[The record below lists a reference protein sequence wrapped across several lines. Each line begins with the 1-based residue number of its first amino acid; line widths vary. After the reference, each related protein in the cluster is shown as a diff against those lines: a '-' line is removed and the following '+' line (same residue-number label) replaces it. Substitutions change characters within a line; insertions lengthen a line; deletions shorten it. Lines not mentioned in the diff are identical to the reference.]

1 MDIDPQFKRTGQT
14 SAKRRAAR
22 NRRRA
27 VVGAVSLA
35 VLGLIVWGGWGLF
48 QPVENTDIAADT
60 GDGDQIVQMDTGQ
73 PAAAIRVETPFVD
86 IAGDPMILRFETG
99 ADRKAVSMPG
109 PPTLDAVRFG
119 PVIEGRFVLVRDD
132 LIVSEKQLMTALPS
146 SREDFAFFQA
156 QRSQSLATTAPA
168 QPDLPAPEDVQPE
181 ATEAGAEVVVT
192 GDDNSWGESLSGEPV
207 TVSYTET
214 AIQNTTSIAFVKAE
228 AVRAPI
234 YHDVVLR
241 IQAARTLADVLQSN
255 GFTAEQAAAFAGLA
269 EPLLPDLAAIP
280 LGSIIALRLRPDP
293 KMPEVL
299 NLSLYGPSTYIG
311 SLARVAPGRYVTGAD
326 AWIDDDLPRLA
337 SAQGGSETIVA
348 QNFRLLDGF
357 YSAAIR
363 NGVPTAL
370 VGEAIVLMSKSFD
383 MEVIAAEGDHMTL
396 LYAPTPA
403 DAGSGPAQVLFASI
417 AGPSGE
423 KTCYVTASASEP
435 GKYTCFSNTGR
446 ATASTGQLGGGLINP
461 VQGTLTSTFG
471 PRFHPILKV
480 TKLHAGVDWA
490 APTGTP
496 IVAAG
501 NGTIAYAGDASGYGN
516 VVYIDHAG
524 GIQSRYAHMS
534 AFADGIKTGGTVTAG
549 TLIGYVGTTGRST
562 GPHLHFEV
570 HLNGVPVDPL
580 TLGGSGGGGGDGGAA
595 APQGGL
601 VASDA
606 VEQLTNIIIK
616 VESGGNATAKN
627 PLSSATGLGQ
637 FIESTWLRMMQDYRP
652 DLTANMTRAEILNLR
667 NDPTLSREM
676 VQNLA
681 RENESFLRS
690 KGHAISA
697 GRLYLAHFLG
707 PGGAST
713 VLSATDDQRII
724 DVMGQ
729 GVVNANPFLTNYTV
743 GDLKAWA
750 DRKMSGHSSG
760 ASAPVAE
767 VAAPIPEAVKVYMQI
782 VDQII
787 AEATPKD
794 PEAPTTDAPT
804 SENATSESA
813 TQDTALPEV
822 SPEPV
827 P

>member
-27 VVGAVSLA
+27 AMGAGVLGVVG
-35 VLGLIVWGGWGLF
+35 LIGWLGWGLF
-48 QPVENTDIAADT
+48 QPGEETEVAVTDDE
-60 GDGDQIVQMDTGQ
+60 QFVQVDTGQ

-86 IAGDPMILRFETG
+86 IAGDPMILRFDSGDGSKT
-99 ADRKAVSMPG
+99 VTMPG

-119 PVIEGRFVLVRDD
+119 PVIEGRLVLVRDD

-156 QRSQSLATTAPA
+156 QRSQSLATTPPVL
-168 QPDLPAPEDVQPE
+168 PDITGSEEPLAEDGSE
-181 ATEAGAEVVVT
+181 TTETGTEVVVT
-192 GDDNSWGESLSGEPV
+192 EGDNSWGESLSGEPV
-207 TVSYTET
+207 TVTYTET
-214 AIQNTTSIAFVKAE
+214 VIQNTTSIAFVKPE
-228 AVRAPI
+228 AARRPI
-234 YHDVVLR
+234 YKDVVLR
-241 IQAARTLADVLQSN
+241 IQAARTLTDVLKSN
-255 GFTAEQAAAFAGLA
+255 GFTEDQAATFTALA
-269 EPLLPDLAAIP
+269 EPLLPDLSAIP

-293 KMPEVL
+293 ELPEVL
-299 NLSLYGPSTYIG
+299 NLSLYGPQGYIG
-311 SLARVAPGRYVTGAD
+311 SLSRLAPGRYGQGAD

-337 SAQGGSETIVA
+337 SSQGATETVVA

-363 NGVPTAL
+363 NGVPTSL

-383 MEVIAAEGDHMTL
+383 MEVIAAEGDRMTL

-403 DAGSGPAQVLFASI
+403 DAGQGPAQILFASI
-417 AGPSGE
+417 AGPSGQ
-423 KTCYVTASASEP
+423 KTCYVTSDPAQP
-435 GKYTCFSNTGR
+435 GKYSCFSNTG
-446 ATASTGQLGGGLINP
+446 AAAPTTGQLGGGLLTP
-461 VQGTLTSTFG
+461 VQGTLTSKFG

-501 NGTIAYAGDASGYGN
+501 PGTIAYAGDASGYGN
-516 VVYIDHAG
+516 VVYIDHPG
-524 GIQSRYAHMS
+524 GTQSRYAHMN
-534 AFADGIKTGGTVTAG
+534 AFADGIRTGGTVAAG

-570 HLNGVPVDPL
+570 HIAGAPVDPL
-580 TLGGSGGGGGDGGAA
+580 GFSGGGAA
-595 APQGGL
+595 APSGGL
-601 VASDA
+601 TASDA
-606 VEQLTNIIIK
+606 VEQLTNQIIK
-616 VESGGNATAKN
+616 VESGGNATARN

-637 FIESTWLRMMQDYRP
+637 FIESTWLRMMADYRP
-652 DLTANMTRAEILNLR
+652 DLTANMTRAEVLNLR

-690 KGHAISA
+690 KGHQISA

-713 VLSATDDQRII
+713 VLSATDDQTILS
-724 DVMGQ
+724 VMGQ
-729 GVVNANPFLTNYTV
+729 GVVGANPFLTNYTV
-743 GDLKAWA
+743 ADLKAWA
-750 DRKMSGHSSG
+750 DRKMGGVSGVPI
-760 ASAPVAE
+760 PVVAA
-767 VAAPIPEAVKVYMQI
+767 AAPIPEAVKVYMQI

-787 AEATPKD
+787 TEATPQEED
-794 PEAPTTDAPT
+794 IAAPEADTDPPPAP
-804 SENATSESA
+804 
-813 TQDTALPEV
+813 
-822 SPEPV
+822 
-827 P
+827 

>member
-22 NRRRA
+22 LRQRVAVGLAGA
-27 VVGAVSLA
+27 VVC
-35 VLGLIVWGGWGLF
+35 GLLGWGIWGLW
-48 QPVENTDIAADT
+48 PTGSGTDIAT
-60 GDGDQIVQMDTGQ
+60 VEGDGDQIVQVDEGAQT
-73 PAAAIRVETPFVD
+73 AASIRVETPFVD
-86 IAGDPMILRFETG
+86 IAGDPMILRFESG
-99 ADRKAVSMPG
+99 ADRKAVELPG
-109 PPTLDAVRFG
+109 PPTLDAARFG
-119 PVIEGRFVLVRDD
+119 PVFDGRFVLVRDD

-156 QRSQSLATTAPA
+156 QRSQSLQPTAPVLPETAPQEDSA
-168 QPDLPAPEDVQPE
+168 QS
-181 ATEAGAEVVVT
+181 TEQGAEVVVT
-192 GDDNSWGESLSGEPV
+192 DGDNSWGETLSGEPV
-207 TVSYTET
+207 TVSYTQT
-214 AIQNTTSIAFVKAE
+214 AIQNTTSIAFVRAE
-228 AVRAPI
+228 AVRAPV
-234 YHDVVLR
+234 YKDVVLR
-241 IQAARTLADVLQSN
+241 IQAARTLADILKTN
-255 GFTAEQAAAFAGLA
+255 GFTDEQATAFSATA
-269 EPLLPDLAAIP
+269 EPLLPDLSAIP
-280 LGSIIALRLRPDP
+280 LGSIIALRIRPDP
-293 KMPEVL
+293 KLPEVL
-299 NLSLYGPSTYIG
+299 NLSLYGPSAYIG
-311 SLARVAPGRYVTGAD
+311 ALARVAPGRYVPGAD
-326 AWIDDDLPRLA
+326 AWIDDDLPKLA
-337 SAQGGSETIVA
+337 SAQGGNETIVA

-383 MEVIAAEGDHMTL
+383 MEVIAAEGDRMTL
-396 LYAPTPA
+396 LYAPKAA
-403 DAGSGPAQVLFASI
+403 DAGSGPAQIVYASI
-417 AGPSGE
+417 AGPSGD
-423 KTCYVTASASEP
+423 KTCYVTASPTEP
-435 GKYTCFSNTGR
+435 GKFTCFSNTGR
-446 ATASTGQLGGGLINP
+446 ATASAGQLGGGLIQP
-461 VQGTLTSTFG
+461 TQGTLTSTFG

-480 TKLHAGVDWA
+480 VKLHAGVDWA

-501 NGTIAYAGDASGYGN
+501 AGTINFAGVSESYGN

-524 GIQSRYAHMS
+524 GIQTRYAHMN
-534 AFADGIKTGGTVTAG
+534 AFADGIKTGGVVKAG
-549 TLIGYVGTTGRST
+549 DLIGFIGTTGRST

-570 HLNGVPVDPL
+570 HLNGVAVDPF
-580 TLGGSGGGGGDGGAA
+580 TLGGAA
-595 APQGGL
+595 APEGGAAPPQGGL
-601 VASDA
+601 AASDA

-652 DLTANMTRAEILNLR
+652 DLTANMSREDVLNLR

-690 KGHAISA
+690 KGHSITA

-743 GDLKAWA
+743 ADLKNWA
-750 DRKMSGHSSG
+750 ERKMSGHAGAGSSVP
-760 ASAPVAE
+760 AVA
-767 VAAPIPEAVKVYMQI
+767 VAAPVPEVVKVYMQI

-787 AEATPKD
+787 AEATPKAAD
-794 PEAPTTDAPT
+794 TPVVQGETPTP
-804 SENATSESA
+804 
-813 TQDTALPEV
+813 DTPP
-822 SPEPV
+822 PEP
-827 P
+827 

>member
-14 SAKRRAAR
+14 SARRRAAR
-22 NRRRA
+22 NRQRA
-27 VVGAVSLA
+27 VVGLA
-35 VLGLIVWGGWGLF
+35 VLAVVGLIGWVGWGLF
-48 QPVENTDIAADT
+48 QP
-60 GDGDQIVQMDTGQ
+60 GDETAVAVAEGDNDQFVQMDTGQ

-86 IAGDPMILRFETG
+86 IAGDPMILRFDSGDGSKT
-99 ADRKAVSMPG
+99 VSIAG
-109 PPTLDAVRFG
+109 PPTLDAARFG
-119 PVIEGRFVLVRDD
+119 PVIDGRFVLVRDD

-156 QRSQSLATTAPA
+156 QRSQSLSGAVPD
-168 QPDLPAPEDVQPE
+168 QPEFIPPE
-181 ATEAGAEVVVT
+181 ATNATEDTGTEVVVT
-192 GDDNSWGESLSGEPV
+192 GEDNSWGESLSGEPV
-207 TVSYTET
+207 TVTYTET
-214 AIQNTTSIAFVKAE
+214 VIQNTTSIAFVKPE
-228 AVRAPI
+228 AARTPI
-234 YHDVVLR
+234 YKDVVLR
-241 IQAARTLADVLQSN
+241 IQAARTLADVLKAN
-255 GFTAEQAAAFAGLA
+255 GFSGDQATAFTTLA

-280 LGSIIALRLRPDP
+280 LGSIIAMRLRPD
-293 KMPEVL
+293 KTLPEVL
-299 NLSLYGPSTYIG
+299 NLSLYGPTGYIG
-311 SLARVAPGRYVTGAD
+311 SLSRLAPGRYGQGAD

-337 SAQGGSETIVA
+337 SSQGATETVVA

-383 MEVIAAEGDHMTL
+383 MEVIAAEGDSMTL

-403 DAGSGPAQVLFASI
+403 NAGQGPAQIVFASI
-417 AGPSGE
+417 AGPSGQ
-423 KTCYVTASASEP
+423 KTCYVTSDPAQP
-435 GKYTCFSNTGR
+435 GKYACFSNSGAV
-446 ATASTGQLGGGLINP
+446 ATTTGQLGGGLLTP
-461 VQGTLTSTFG
+461 VRGTLTSKFG

-496 IVAAG
+496 ILAAG
-501 NGTIAYAGDASGYGN
+501 AGTIAYAGDASGYGN
-516 VVYIDHAG
+516 VVYIDHPW
-524 GIQSRYAHMS
+524 GIQSRYAHMN
-534 AFADGIKTGGTVTAG
+534 AFAAGIKTGGVVTAG
-549 TLIGYVGTTGRST
+549 MLIGYVGTTGRST

-570 HLNGVPVDPL
+570 HMAGAPVDPL
-580 TLGGSGGGGGDGGAA
+580 GFSGGGGGGAV
-595 APQGGL
+595 APAGGL
-601 VASDA
+601 TASDS

-637 FIESTWLRMMQDYRP
+637 FISSTWLRMMADYRP
-652 DLTANMTRAEILNLR
+652 DLTANMTRDEVLNLR

-690 KGHAISA
+690 KGHQISA

-713 VLSATDDQRII
+713 VLSATDDQMILA
-724 DVMGQ
+724 VMGQ
-729 GVVNANPFLTNYTV
+729 GVVSANPFLANYTV
-743 GDLKAWA
+743 ADLKAWA
-750 DRKMSGHSSG
+750 DRKMGGHSG
-760 ASAPVAE
+760 VSAPV
-767 VAAPIPEAVKVYMQI
+767 VAATAPIPEAVKVYMQI

-787 AEATPKD
+787 AEATPK
-794 PEAPTTDAPT
+794 AP
-804 SENATSESA
+804 
-813 TQDTALPEV
+813 DTADPQPAAAA
-822 SPEPV
+822 PEPA

>member
-1 MDIDPQFKRTGQT
+1 MEIDPQFKRTGQT

-22 NRRRA
+22 LRQRLA
-27 VVGAVSLA
+27 VGLAGAV
-35 VLGLIVWGGWGLF
+35 VLGLLGWGVRGF
-48 QPVENTDIAADT
+48 WPNGGETEIAAT
-60 GDGDQIVQMDTGQ
+60 AGDDDQIAQMDEGAQT
-73 PAAAIRVETPFVD
+73 AASIRVETPFVD
-86 IAGDPMILRFETG
+86 IAGDPMILRFESG
-99 ADRKAVSMPG
+99 ADRKAVAFPG
-109 PPTLDAVRFG
+109 PPTLDAARFG
-119 PVIEGRFVLVRDD
+119 PVIDGRFVLVRDD

-156 QRSQSLATTAPA
+156 QRSQSFATTAPVL
-168 QPDLPAPEDVQPE
+168 PDTPLPDVVPE

-207 TVSYTET
+207 TVTYTET
-214 AIQNTTSIAFVKAE
+214 VIQNTTSIAFVKPE

-234 YHDVVLR
+234 YKDVVLR
-241 IQAARTLADVLQSN
+241 IQAARTLADVLKSN
-255 GFTAEQAAAFAGLA
+255 GFTDEQGTAFAALA

-280 LGSIIALRLRPDP
+280 LGSIIALRLKPDP
-293 KMPEVL
+293 KLPEVL
-299 NLSLYGPSTYIG
+299 NLSLYGPSAYIG
-311 SLARVAPGRYVTGAD
+311 ALARIAPGRYVPGAD

-337 SAQGGSETIVA
+337 SSQGATETVVA

-357 YSAAIR
+357 YSGAIR

-383 MEVIAAEGDHMTL
+383 MEVIAAEGDRMTL
-396 LYAPTPA
+396 LYAPA
-403 DAGSGPAQVLFASI
+403 ASDAGSGPAQIVFASI
-417 AGPSGE
+417 AGPSGD
-423 KTCYVTASASEP
+423 KTCYVTANPTEP
-435 GKYTCFSNTGR
+435 GKYACFSNTGR
-446 ATASTGQLGGGLINP
+446 AAPSTGQLGGGLIQP
-461 VQGTLTSTFG
+461 TQGTLTSTFG

-480 TKLHAGVDWA
+480 VKLHGGVDWA
-490 APTGTP
+490 GPTGTP

-501 NGTIAYAGDASGYGN
+501 DGTINFAGVSSSYGN

-524 GIQSRYAHMS
+524 GIQTRYAHMN
-534 AFADGIKTGGTVTAG
+534 AFADGIKTGGVVKAG
-549 TLIGYVGTTGRST
+549 DLIGYIGTTGRST

-570 HLNGVPVDPL
+570 HLNGVAVDPF
-580 TLGGSGGGGGDGGAA
+580 TLGGAGAPQGEVA

-601 VASDA
+601 TASDA

-652 DLTANMTRAEILNLR
+652 DLTANMSRDEVLNLR

-690 KGHAISA
+690 KGHAITA

-729 GVVNANPFLTNYTV
+729 GVVSANPFLANYTV
-743 GDLKAWA
+743 ADLKNWA
-750 DRKMSGHSSG
+750 ERKMSGHANAGS
-760 ASAPVAE
+760 SAPV
-767 VAAPIPEAVKVYMQI
+767 VAAPVPEAVKVYMQI
-782 VDQII
+782 VDQMI
-787 AEATPKD
+787 ADAMPK
-794 PEAPTTDAPT
+794 PADAPV
-804 SENATSESA
+804 
-813 TQDTALPEV
+813 TQGDTQTPAPVPETPP
-822 SPEPV
+822 PEP
-827 P
+827 